1 MLQDEVPILIFL
13 PLDGLA
19 TSVTIVCEVAA
30 LAKEAWNDPVKGR
43 TLETKP
49 FVSRAQGRK
58 LLLPLELCPQTSQR
72 KHHNDEEH
80 SGVDH
85 GQQHMAAGDRAVCFL
100 IPRCF
105 IIFVTV
111 AL

>member
-1 MLQDEVPILIFL
+1 MLHYEVTIIIFL

-43 TLETKP
+43 TLVTKS

-58 LLLPLELCPQTSQR
+58 LVLPLELCQQTSRR
-72 KHHNDEEH
+72 KHHNAEEH

-85 GQQHMAAGDRAVCFL
+85 GQ
-100 IPRCF
+100 
-105 IIFVTV
+105 
-111 AL
+111 